1 MADPIEFYFDFSSP
15 YAYFAAEKIDELAA
29 GFEREVSWHPMMLG
43 AALKETGGKPL
54 AEIPMKGDYC
64 FNDWARLA
72 RFQEL
77 PWTVPAHFPIAALAP
92 SRAFYWLTDQD
103 PALAKKVAWAFF
115 KAYFGEGR
123 DISKPDV
130 VTEIAQA
137 NGVDG
142 EALQAALGDEAIK
155 QRVKDETAAAIAKGV
170 FGSPYFIVDGEPF
183 WGADRLW
190 MVKRW
195 LKSGGW

>member
-1 MADPIEFYFDFSSP
+1 MSDPIDFYFDFSSP

-29 GFEREVSWHPMMLG
+29 GFDREVIWHPMMLG
-43 AALKETGGKPL
+43 AALKETGTLPL
-54 AEIPMKGDYC
+54 AKIPMKGDYC

-77 PWTVPAHFPIAALAP
+77 PWTVPEPFPIAALAP
-92 SRAFYWLTDQD
+92 SRAFYWLADQD
-103 PALAKKVAWAFF
+103 TALAKKVAWGCF

-123 DISKPDV
+123 DISKPETVLD
-130 VTEIAQA
+130 IAA
-137 NGVDG
+137 GEGV
-142 EALQAALGDEAIK
+142 EAAALQAALGDEAVK
-155 QRVKDETAAAIAKGV
+155 QRVKDETAAAIEKGV
-170 FGSPYFIVDGEPF
+170 FGSPFIIVDGEPF